1 MSFLSIHSKNC
12 SVLSF
17 LLCQLFFFLGQLQC
31 TRLQSGSLKAP
42 PSSVPRPEGVFK
54 LPRVYHKTQL
64 WDLCCVH
71 ILEKSTFSVMV
82 NQLNLIDYTNQALTL
97 ADLCFLY
104 IFFAAKIHFSSVG
117 RGHCV

>member
-54 LPRVYHKTQL
+54 LPRVYHTTQL

-71 ILEKSTFSVMV
+71 ILEKSTFSVVV
-82 NQLNLIDYTNQALTL
+82 NQLNLIDCTNQ
-97 ADLCFLY
+97 CRFVFPIFFLPRKY
-104 IFFAAKIHFSSVG
+104 IFRRSAEVTVSN
-117 RGHCV
+117 